1 MKVQLNNRGL
11 NFILFPRAYIPLYD
25 IRRNDKIKW
34 ILSSSQSQVDFNCM
48 ETTWYITLYVQR
60 GSDRTQPLRV
70 TNLCFIPKK
79 IVKKVQIIKGEDLLL
94 SYVSGN
100 SKSDVEFIVGRV
112 TNTEQKIKEKK
123 APITLDV
130 DGKDKENPIEVIESP
145 KEIPI
150 EPKIE
155 SFMITKSTPEIK
167 ELNLEATYKSA
178 GLDTSKSMFVP
189 TKTPEAPQNKPIASK
204 KFIIRGGKRIEVV
217 QNIL

>member
-11 NFILFPRAYIPLYD
+11 HFILFPRPYIPLYD

-34 ILSSSQSQVDFNCM
+34 VLSSSQSQVDFNRM

-60 GSDRTQPLRV
+60 GTDRTQPLRV

-79 IVKKVQIIKGEDLLL
+79 IVKKVNIIKGEDLLL

-112 TNTEQKIKEKK
+112 TETEQKVKEKK

-130 DGKDKENPIEVIESP
+130 DGKELSSLINPIEPIQEAPSEFYKTQEEVSP
-145 KEIPI
+145 I
-150 EPKIE
+150 
-155 SFMITKSTPEIK
+155 ITKPIPTFNTETSMLTPDTITR
-167 ELNLEATYKSA
+167 LN
-178 GLDTSKSMFVP
+178 VQ
-189 TKTPEAPQNKPIASK
+189 QNKPIASK
-204 KFIIRGGKRIEVV
+204 KFIIRNGKRIEVV
-217 QNIL
+217 QNML